1 MSQNFPRHELFL
13 FRFFPQPFKNLK
25 TILSWQ
31 EKQAVAGLGSLGVA
45 CTLPGSQGT
54 PQCPVP
60 RVTVCFQVFASKT
73 GHLETRGSCFLSHLL
88 NVQHSL
94 RS

>member
-45 CTLPGSQGT
+45 CTPTRVAGHPPMPCSQGYCVF
-54 PQCPVP
+54 PGVCLQNRALGDP
-60 RVTVCFQVFASKT
+60 RQLFP
-73 GHLETRGSCFLSHLL
+73 
-88 NVQHSL
+88 
-94 RS
+94 